1 MLIHVVQKEELIEF
15 EHIKEEERIKRGMIE
30 KEVCVWRERALVP
43 GFLKTIF
50 ELYLLYLILL
60 LLNY

>member
-43 GFLKTIF
+43 GFWKTIL
-50 ELYLLYLILL
+50 ELW
-60 LLNY
+60 